1 MRSEKMKVIVNGAA
15 GRMGKEVI
23 AAVENGYRGAVLAFA
38 ADRADS
44 GFFPISTYSGDADV
58 IIDFSHHSVT
68 KELCNYAVMRKL
80 PVVIATTGQTEEELK
95 IIEDAAKKI
104 PIFRSGNMS
113 VGVALLVE
121 LARKAASAMPDAD
134 IEIMERHHNRKEDA
148 PSGTALMI
156 AEEIQSVRKN
166 AVINQGR
173 SGHAKRTP
181 EEIGIHSVRAGN
193 IVGVHEVLICTDTQS
208 ITLKHEAYSRALF
221 AEGSIAAAEYLC
233 SVGGKAGIYNMYD
246 ILRRK

>member
-1 MRSEKMKVIVNGAA
+1 MKVIVNGAA
-15 GRMGKEVI
+15 GRMGAEVLS
-23 AAVENGYRGAVLAFA
+23 AVKNGYRGSVLAFA
-38 ADRADS
+38 ADREDS
-44 GFFPISTYSGDADV
+44 GFFPIATYSGDADV

-95 IIEDAAKKI
+95 IIDDAAKKI

-121 LARKAASAMPDAD
+121 LARKAAEAMPDAD
-134 IEIMERHHNRKEDA
+134 IEIIERHHNRKEDA

-156 AEEIQSVRKN
+156 AEEIKSVRRN

-221 AEGSIAAAEYLC
+221 AEGGIAAAEYLC
-233 SVGGKAGIYNMYD
+233 SVGGKPGIYNMYD
-246 ILRRK
+246 ILGRK